1 MNKRYAPLYAT
12 LGLFIVTVITFFTLN
27 GRVFPNLELMTVI
40 WVYLAIDIALFAT
53 LIWGLFTK
61 DRIIK
66 IYTLLATIGLM
77 IPLSIWTF
85 LLLLANG
92 ISEA

>member
-1 MNKRYAPLYAT
+1 MNKRFAPLYAT
-12 LGLFIVTVITFFTLN
+12 LGLFILTIITFFTLN
-27 GRVFPNLELMTVI
+27 GRVFPNIELMTVI
-40 WVYLAIDIALFAT
+40 WVYVAIDVVLFAT

-61 DRIIK
+61 DQIIK

-77 IPLSIWTF
+77 IPLSIWIF

>member
-12 LGLFIVTVITFFTLN
+12 LGLFLLTVITFFTLN

-53 LIWGLFTK
+53 LIWGLLTK
-61 DRIIK
+61 DRITK
-66 IYTLLATIGLM
+66 IYTLLATIGLT
-77 IPLSIWTF
+77 IPLSIWIF

>member
-1 MNKRYAPLYAT
+1 MKRQYAPLFAT
-12 LGLFIVTVITFFTLN
+12 LGLLILTVIIFFTLN

-40 WVYLAIDIALFAT
+40 WVYVAIDVLLFVT
-53 LIWGLFTK
+53 LLWGLFTK
-61 DRIIK
+61 DRLIK
-66 IYTLLATIGLM
+66 IYTILATIGLM
-77 IPLSIWTF
+77 IPLSIWVF